1 VGKSISTSKDAIWML
16 LQNNGGII
24 DHIVE
29 QEKTVLW
36 LQGTEMKR
44 TGVAKK
50 PMILALK
57 STIPQIVPINNP
69 IR

>member
-1 VGKSISTSKDAIWML
+1 VSKSISTSKDAIWML

-24 DHIVE
+24 DHISWSRKNVYYG
-29 QEKTVLW
+29 W
-36 LQGTEMKR
+36 GTAEMKR

-57 STIPQIVPINNP
+57 STILKL
-69 IR
+69 